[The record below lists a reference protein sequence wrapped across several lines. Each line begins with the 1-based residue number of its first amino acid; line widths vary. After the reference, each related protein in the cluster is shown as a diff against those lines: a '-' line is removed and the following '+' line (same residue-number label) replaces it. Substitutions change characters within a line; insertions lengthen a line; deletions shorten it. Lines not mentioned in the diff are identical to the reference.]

1 MRGKVKKFNA
11 VRQLKVFNLALFLLS
26 LTGFEYFGMK
36 VASGFVGLP
45 LSLTAAGEWLLAL
58 WVLLAVLEIAVAG
71 AAGGGD
77 KKLFSTAFVLTHAPW
92 LLGFAL
98 PFFLRLHLPEPHD
111 FAWRKIQILFGLMWV
126 SHLSLYSGWL
136 LWKSRNLS
144 RKVSAAFLAPAL
156 FLFCGLALWTTQC
169 DTSGDEPHYLLMAYS
184 LVHDGDL
191 DLSNNYQNQDYR
203 GFYQR
208 GVLEPQGLEHI
219 ADGKDYS
226 HHPLG
231 PVLAIL
237 PGFLLAGRLGAALTI
252 AVLAALALF
261 LTLKVLEETGA
272 LHPPLQVVGC
282 AGLYASP
289 LLLFSGLIFPEVPSA
304 CLLAA
309 GLLFFI
315 RKRWGSLGLCVGLL
329 LWMHNRNVLLVLPWL
344 IWVGFSL
351 WDLKKKRDVSAVWF
365 AAGFLSPVAVLAV
378 YFHSIYGV
386 WTPLGAHNESFFSLF
401 PLNRFF
407 IGFFGLALDQEC
419 GLWFHFPVFA
429 LIPAGL
435 WLVFQSKSPFK
446 VGVPLLFLFYYLA
459 MSFYEN
465 IGETP
470 AARFMVGMTPLLLV
484 LIYPVVA
491 KAMKREYWNYA
502 VIFLVAVG
510 AAVNWILAAVP
521 WMRYNK
527 LAGENW
533 ILKIAGGLV
542 HIPLTRW
549 EPSFNLSPVGPRS
562 YILSIFWMA
571 VTAALT
577 GWFLKQR
584 SRKG

>member
-1 MRGKVKKFNA
+1 MKKLNA
-11 VRQLKVFNLALFLLS
+11 ARQLKAFDLALFVLS

-36 VASGFVGLP
+36 TASGFINLP
-45 LSLTAAGEWLLAL
+45 VSLTIVGEVWLAL
-58 WVLLAVLEIAVAG
+58 WVLLAALEVILAWAV
-71 AAGGGD
+71 GGGE
-77 KKLFSTAFVLTHAPW
+77 KKLFSTALVLTHTPW
-92 LLGFAL
+92 MLGFAL
-98 PFFLRLHLPEPHD
+98 PLFLRVHLPEPHD

-126 SHLSLYSGWL
+126 SHLFLYSGWL

-144 RKVSAAFLAPAL
+144 RKVSTSFLAVAL
-156 FLFCGLALWTTQC
+156 FLFSGLTLWTTQC
-169 DTSGDEPHYLLMAYS
+169 DTSGDEPHYLLMATS

-191 DLSNNYQNQDYR
+191 DLANNYQNQDYR

-208 GVLEPQGLEHI
+208 GILEPQGLEHVEN
-219 ADGKDYS
+219 GKDYS

-237 PGFLLAGRLGAALTI
+237 PGFLLAGRLGAALTM

-261 LTLKVLEETGA
+261 LTLRVLEETGA
-272 LHPPLQVVGC
+272 RTSPLQLVGC

-304 CLLAA
+304 CLIAA
-309 GLLFFI
+309 GLYLFI
-315 RKRWGSLGLCVGLL
+315 RKRWASLGFCVGLL

-344 IWVGFSL
+344 VFVGLSL
-351 WDLKKKRDVSAVWF
+351 WRLKKDRERSIVRFVF
-365 AAGFLSPVAVLAV
+365 GFLAPVAGLVL
-378 YFHSIYGV
+378 YFHSIYGD

-407 IGFFGLALDQEC
+407 TGFFGLALDQEC
-419 GLWFHFPVFA
+419 GLWFHFPIFA
-429 LIPAGL
+429 LVPTGL
-435 WLVFQSKSPFK
+435 WLVFQSKSPLK
-446 VGVPLLFLFYYLA
+446 AGVPLLFLFYYLA

-470 AARFMVGMTPLLLV
+470 AARFMAGVTPLLLI
-484 LIYPVVA
+484 LIYPVVE
-491 KAMKREYWNYA
+491 KALKREYWNYGTL
-502 VIFLVAVG
+502 FLAAVG
-510 AAVNWILAAVP
+510 GAVNWILAAVP

-527 LAGENW
+527 LEGENW
-533 ILKIAGGLV
+533 ILKIIGGIL
-542 HIPLTRW
+542 HLPLTHW
-549 EPSFNLSPVGPRS
+549 EPSFNLSPVEPRS
-562 YILSIFWMA
+562 YILGVFWMG

-577 GWFLKQR
+577 LWFLKKP

>member
-1 MRGKVKKFNA
+1 VKKFNA
-11 VRQLKVFNLALFLLS
+11 ANQLKAFDLALFVFS

-36 VASGFVGLP
+36 TASGFINLP
-45 LSLTAAGEWLLAL
+45 VSLTWVGEVWLVLWILLA
-58 WVLLAVLEIAVAG
+58 ALEIILAWAL
-71 AAGGGD
+71 GGGE

-92 LLGFAL
+92 MLGFAL
-98 PFFLRLHLPEPHD
+98 PLFLKVHLPDPHD

-126 SHLSLYSGWL
+126 SHLFLYSGWL

-144 RKVSAAFLAPAL
+144 RKVSTTFFTVAL
-156 FLFCGLALWTTQC
+156 FLFFGLTFWTTQC
-169 DTSGDEPHYLLMAYS
+169 DTSGDEPHYLLMATS

-191 DLSNNYQNQDYR
+191 DLANNYQNQDYR
-203 GFYQR
+203 AFYQR
-208 GVLEPQGLEHI
+208 GILEPQGLEHI
-219 ADGKDYS
+219 ENGKDYS

-261 LTLKVLEETGA
+261 LTLKILEETGA
-272 LHPPLQVVGC
+272 LHPPLQVVG
-282 AGLYASP
+282 AVGLYGSP
-289 LLLFSGLIFPEVPSA
+289 LLLFSGLIFPEIPTA
-304 CLLAA
+304 CLVAA
-309 GLLFFI
+309 GLLLFI
-315 RKRWGSLGLCVGLL
+315 RKRWASLGFCTGLL
-329 LWMHNRNVLLVLPWL
+329 LWMHNRNDLLVLPAL
-344 IWVGFSL
+344 GLVVLAL
-351 WDLKKKRDVSAVWF
+351 WRLKKKRMVSALGF
-365 AAGFLSPVAVLAV
+365 AAGFLAPVIALAF
-378 YFHSIYGV
+378 YFHAIYGV

-429 LIPAGL
+429 LVVGGI
-435 WLVFQSKSPFK
+435 WLTVKSKSPIK
-446 VGVPLLFLFYYLA
+446 VGVPFLFLFYYLA

-470 AARFMVGMTPLLLV
+470 AARFMVGITPLLLV

-491 KAMKREYWNYA
+491 KALKREYWNYG
-502 VIFLVAVG
+502 ILFLAAMSG
-510 AAVNWILAAVP
+510 AVNWILAAVP

-527 LAGENW
+527 LEGENW
-533 ILKIAGGLV
+533 ILKIIGRFL
-542 HIPLTRW
+542 HLPLTHW
-549 EPSFNLSPVGPRS
+549 EPSFNLSPVEPRS
-562 YILSIFWMA
+562 YILSVFWMG
-571 VTAALT
+571 VTALLT
-577 GWFLKQR
+577 IWFLKKP